1 MSQELWKISRLY
13 TKILVETF
21 PKKPR
26 LDKKEREQAD
36 SLAGKIAEAIK
47 AMGDYEPAID
57 DLLIER
63 AVASFIYAGK
73 FEDTLDAIHA
83 EQKTNI
89 DPKWIS
95 MYADAIAKFNIGF
108 RKALEALAA
117 NRRERL
123 RFKSQAEVENELK
136 TFFEQV
142 EAAADKSPAYG

>member
-1 MSQELWKISRLY
+1 VSQKLSRLY
-13 TKILVETF
+13 TKILIETL

-36 SLAGKIAEAIK
+36 SLASKIAEAIK
-47 AMGDYEPAID
+47 GMGDYEPAID

-73 FEDTLDAIHA
+73 FEDTLD
-83 EQKTNI
+83 TLT
-89 DPKWIS
+89 
-95 MYADAIAKFNIGF
+95 DAKMVACYSDAVNKFNIGF

-123 RFKSQAEVENELK
+123 KFKTQAEVENELK
-136 TFFEQV
+136 QFFEQV